1 MRWADVAKKLLSLA
15 EVIHRWIDALS
26 DIEPERR
33 QRIAAYAEAIADTLA
48 RAAEALSQLES
59 GRENQTGEATPPS
72 SPQARTARRAASREL
87 GRIHGYVA
95 TMVDVLEHRLDGRR
109 LAGVKRRLES
119 LDRGALSRLASQQPD
134 ADQLRID
141 DLYAA
146 EGYFRALSDGLRV

>member
-1 MRWADVAKKLLSLA
+1 MRWADLARKLLSLA
-15 EVIHRWIDALS
+15 EVIHRWIDALA

-33 QRIAAYAEAIADTLA
+33 QRIAEYAEAIADTLA
-48 RAAEALSQLES
+48 RAADALSAIQS
-59 GRENQTGEATPPS
+59 GGPAPTVA
-72 SPQARTARRAASREL
+72 AARRSASREL
-87 GRIHGYVA
+87 GRIHGYIA

-119 LDRGALSRLASQQPD
+119 LDRGALSGLARQRPD
-134 ADQLRID
+134 INRLRID

>member
-1 MRWADVAKKLLSLA
+1 MRWAELARKLLSLA

-33 QRIAAYAEAIADTLA
+33 LRIADYAEAIADTLA
-48 RAAEALSQLES
+48 RAADALSAI
-59 GRENQTGEATPPS
+59 EAGGPAPS
-72 SPQARTARRAASREL
+72 VTAARRSASREL

-119 LDRGALSRLASQQPD
+119 LDRGALSGLARQRPD
-134 ADQLRID
+134 ADRLRID

>member
-1 MRWADVAKKLLSLA
+1 MRWAEVARKLLGLA
-15 EVIHRWIDALS
+15 EVVHRWIDALS

-33 QRIAAYAEAIADTLA
+33 QRIACYSEAIADTLG
-48 RAAEALSQLES
+48 RAANALSEIQS
-59 GRENQTGEATPPS
+59 GASGQSASTVRA
-72 SPQARTARRAASREL
+72 ARRAASREL

-119 LDRGALSRLASQQPD
+119 LDRGALSGLARQQPD